1 MKKITIILSLIFFST
16 ISLAHVGHYKK
27 FNKIEM
33 EVLRNDEVIGYNN
46 YSFKRE
52 GEKTTVKNQ
61 YKFVVKLLSA
71 TIFKVE
77 GYGEEIYLEDN
88 LISFQSKTLQ
98 NKKEKFVNLKFN
110 KNNKKFDIEGSSYS
124 GEASIKNIIGNWWS
138 HKILQAESQISPI
151 SGSIKEQ
158 TVSFIGRENIT
169 INGKQYE
176 TDHFKL
182 KSKDMTLPDDKKLNF
197 DIWLDKKTSVIVKVT
212 YERMGN
218 WEYRLKKIE

>member
-98 NKKEKFVNLKFN
+98 NKKEKFVKLKLN
-110 KNNKKFDIEGSSYS
+110 KKNKKFDIEGSSYS

>member
-52 GEKTTVKNQ
+52 GKKTTVKNQ

-98 NKKEKFVNLKFN
+98 NKKEKFVNLKLN
-110 KNNKKFDIEGSSYS
+110 KKNKKFDIEGSSYS